1 MINELIN
8 DNKIISVE
16 LFKAVWHSEPVK
28 YQQILLTTLREN
40 VNELYDLDIRMY
52 ARAQTKKNNAYKT
65 LPFNTILKYLK
76 RALAHFYDEQFYYYQ
91 AKFNNSKSRYIIVKD
106 FNNLFDE
113 LVVCLNTINY
123 FKHNKGYLT

>member
-1 MINELIN
+1 MINDLIN

-16 LFKAVWHSEPVK
+16 LFKAVWHSESIK

-40 VNELYDLDIRMY
+40 INELYDLDIRMY
-52 ARAQTKKNNAYKT
+52 ARSQSKKSNVYKT
-65 LPFNTILKYLK
+65 MSFNEILKKLK
-76 RALAHFYDEQFYYYQ
+76 IVLVHFYSESYYNQDE
-91 AKFNNSKSRYIIVKD
+91 FNNYVLAR
-106 FNNLFDE
+106 NLNGLFDE

>member
-1 MINELIN
+1 MINDLIN

-16 LFKAVWHSEPVK
+16 LFKAVWHSESIK

-40 VNELYDLDIRMY
+40 INELYDLDIRMY
-52 ARAQTKKNNAYKT
+52 ARSQSKKSNVYKT
-65 LPFNTILKYLK
+65 MSFNEILKKLK
-76 RALAHFYDEQFYYYQ
+76 IVLVHFYNEAYYNQ
-91 AKFNNSKSRYIIVKD
+91 NEFNNYVLARN
-106 FNNLFDE
+106 FNGLFDE

>member
-16 LFKAVWHSEPVK
+16 LFKAVWHSESIK

-40 VNELYDLDIRMY
+40 INELYDLDIRMY
-52 ARAQTKKNNAYKT
+52 ARSQSKKSNVYKT
-65 LPFNTILKYLK
+65 MSFNEILKKLK
-76 RALAHFYDEQFYYYQ
+76 IVLVHFYNEAYYNQ
-91 AKFNNSKSRYIIVKD
+91 NEFNNYVLARN
-106 FNNLFDE
+106 FNGLFDE

>member
-1 MINELIN
+1 MINDLIN

-16 LFKAVWHSEPVK
+16 LFKAVWHSESIK

-40 VNELYDLDIRMY
+40 INELYDLDIRMY
-52 ARAQTKKNNAYKT
+52 ARSQSKKSNVYKT
-65 LPFNTILKYLK
+65 MSFNEILKKLK
-76 RALAHFYDEQFYYYQ
+76 IVLVHFYNEAYYNQDE
-91 AKFNNSKSRYIIVKD
+91 FNNYVLARN
-106 FNNLFDE
+106 FNGLFDE

>member
-1 MINELIN
+1 MINDLIN

-16 LFKAVWHSEPVK
+16 LFKAVWHSESVK

-40 VNELYDLDIRMY
+40 INELYDLDIRMY
-52 ARAQTKKNNAYKT
+52 ARSQSKKNNVYKT
-65 LPFNTILKYLK
+65 MSFNEILKKLK
-76 RALAHFYDEQFYYYQ
+76 IVLVHFYNEAYYNQDE
-91 AKFNNSKSRYIIVKD
+91 FNNYVLARN
-106 FNNLFDE
+106 FNGLFDE